1 MILDD
6 EYFMRYALAEAEKAL
21 AADEVPIGAIIV
33 ANGKIIAKAHNMVE
47 RLNDVTA
54 HAEMIAFT
62 AAAEALG
69 GKYLKGCTM
78 YVTLEPCV
86 MCSGASYW
94 TQIDRIVVGAKPENA
109 KVIPL
114 SIEKRG
120 FLSRGIKLH
129 PQTEYLQGVLS
140 DECSQKLVNYFRG
153 KR

>member
-6 EYFMRYALAEAEKAL
+6 EYFMRQALAESEKAL
-21 AADEVPIGAIIV
+21 AADEVPIGAVVV
-33 ANGKIIAKAHNMVE
+33 ANGRIIARSHNMVE

-54 HAEMIAFT
+54 HAEMMAFT

-69 GKYLKGCTM
+69 GKYLKGCTL

-94 TQIDRIVVGAKPENA
+94 TQIDRIVVGAKD
-109 KVIPL
+109 
-114 SIEKRG
+114 EKRG
-120 FLSRGIKLH
+120 FLSQGIKLH
-129 PQTEYLQGVLS
+129 PQTEYVQGVLA
-140 DECSQKLVNYFRG
+140 DECSEIIVNYFRS

>member
-6 EYFMRYALAEAEKAL
+6 EYFMRYALAEAENAL

-69 GKYLKGCTM
+69 GKYLKGCTL
-78 YVTLEPCV
+78 YVTLEPCA

-94 TQIDRIVVGAKPENA
+94 TQIDRIVVGAKD
-109 KVIPL
+109 
-114 SIEKRG
+114 EKRG
-120 FLSRGIKLH
+120 FLSQGIKLH
-129 PQTEYLQGVLS
+129 PQTEYEQGVLS
-140 DECSQKLVNYFRG
+140 DECSQILVNYFRS

>member
-6 EYFMRYALAEAEKAL
+6 EYFMRYALAEAENAL

-69 GKYLKGCTM
+69 GKYLKGCTL
-78 YVTLEPCV
+78 YVTLEPCA

-94 TQIDRIVVGAKPENA
+94 TQIDRIVVGAKD
-109 KVIPL
+109 
-114 SIEKRG
+114 EKRG
-120 FLSRGIKLH
+120 FLSQGIKLH
-129 PQTEYLQGVLS
+129 PHTEYEQGVLS
-140 DECSQKLVNYFRG
+140 DECSQILVNYFRS

>member
-21 AADEVPIGAIIV
+21 SADEVPIGAVIV
-33 ANGKIIAKAHNMVE
+33 ANGKIIAKAYNMVE

-69 GKYLKGCTM
+69 GKYLKGCTL
-78 YVTLEPCV
+78 YVTLEPCT

-94 TQIDRIVVGAKPENA
+94 TQIDRIVVGAKD
-109 KVIPL
+109 
-114 SIEKRG
+114 EKRG
-120 FLSRGIKLH
+120 FLSHGIKLH
-129 PQTEYLQGVLS
+129 PQTEYVQGVLS
-140 DECSQKLVNYFRG
+140 DECSQILVNYFRG